1 MIGRWHA
8 RSKRHSNACRDFRVS
23 SLFNHRAN
31 RWNLFYGSL
40 DDEYFI
46 DVNKQIAESMQV
58 AAMCAVEI
66 LELLKECREDH

>member
-1 MIGRWHA
+1 MGTTGQKKPRGCEA
-8 RSKRHSNACRDFRVS
+8 RLNLHPEHEEAYLSDLLSVTKE
-23 SLFNHRAN
+23 SL
-31 RWNLFYGSL
+31 
-40 DDEYFI
+40 